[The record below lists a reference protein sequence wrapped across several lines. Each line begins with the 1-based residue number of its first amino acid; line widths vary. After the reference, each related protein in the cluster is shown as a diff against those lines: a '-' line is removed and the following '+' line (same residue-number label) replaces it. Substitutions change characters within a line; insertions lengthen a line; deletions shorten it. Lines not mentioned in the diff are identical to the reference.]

1 LEIIVLAVCQPL
13 CHYVKQKMRDSQS
26 HMLIGYIRL
35 QKSGPSREEQEAA
48 LAAAGVVLDLDASLY
63 VEPMPKRGRTAT
75 YDQRAEAIR
84 ALRDGDRLVIHSA
97 PRLGS
102 TEAEI
107 REAAAAVSAQGAVL
121 WDCAAGLEVRHHPD
135 AGRLV
140 VWARAGALLAAQ
152 ERLAK
157 ARKGITRRA
166 VTPLALTGKRLARAK
181 ELWAD
186 LDISAAT
193 IAKELGVSVRTL
205 YRHLPKRRDT

>member
-1 LEIIVLAVCQPL
+1 MQ
-13 CHYVKQKMRDSQS
+13 
-26 HMLIGYIRL
+26 IGYIRL
-35 QKSGPSREEQEAA
+35 QKSGPTREEQEAA
-48 LAAAGVVLDLDASLY
+48 LAAAGVVLDTMASLY
-63 VEPMPKRGRTAT
+63 VEPMPKQGRTAT

-84 ALRDGDRLVIHSA
+84 ALREGDRLVIHSA

-121 WDCAAGLEVRHHPD
+121 LDCSAAVEVRHHPD

-140 VWARAGALLAAQ
+140 AWAKAGALLAAK

-157 ARKGITRRA
+157 ARRGITRRG
-166 VTPLALTGKRLARAK
+166 VTPKALTGKRLDRAR

-186 LDISAAT
+186 LDMSAAT
-193 IAKELGVSVRTL
+193 IAREMGVSVRTL
-205 YRHLPKRRDT
+205 YRHLPKRRE